1 MNPSPSPS
9 RRPRPDLAA
18 APPGPTNHTGPD
30 AGQGH
35 APGNGRTTRH
45 TTRRGAVDLLD
56 ARYEHLRHAALHAR
70 ASAFPLG
77 LAVLIGKGVAAWLT
91 ALTDVIGPLR
101 RAPVCGSLDRSP
113 ALPADLTSELVN
125 ILAAMTLIPP

>member
-1 MNPSPSPS
+1 MNPSPSLS

-18 APPGPTNHTGPD
+18 APPGTGPD

-35 APGNGRTTRH
+35 APGNGRTTR
-45 TTRRGAVDLLD
+45 RGDLTD

-70 ASAFPLG
+70 ANAFPLG

-91 ALTDVIGPLR
+91 VLAEVLGPPR
-101 RAPVCGSLDRSP
+101 RTHATVPVSGSLDRSP
-113 ALPADLTSELVN
+113 ALPADLTSELVS